1 MGYTRYWTRT
11 DKPID
16 DELID
21 AINDIIADCKNRG
34 IVIKD
39 GYGEG
44 EPIVNKNGILFN
56 GDASTRLD
64 YETFYITNDKEELN
78 TWQFCKT
85 ARKPYDYA
93 VREALKAA
101 EQLGFVTKVS
111 DDGENNEIISD
122 ADYLAEMEV

>member
-34 IVIKD
+34 IIIKD

-44 EPIVNKNGILFN
+44 EPIVNENGILFN

-93 VREALKAA
+93 VREALKIA
-101 EQLGFVTKVS
+101 EKLGFVTKVS
-111 DDGENNEIISD
+111 DDGNNNEIISD

>member
-11 DKPID
+11 DKSID

-34 IVIKD
+34 IIIKD
-39 GYGEG
+39 GFGEG
-44 EPIVNKNGILFN
+44 EPIVNESKILFN
-56 GDASTRLD
+56 GDASTGLEH
-64 YETFYITNDKEELN
+64 ETFYITNDKEELN

-93 VREALKAA
+93 VRQALKIA
-101 EQLGFVTKVS
+101 EQLGFVTRVS
-111 DDGENNEIISD
+111 DDGDNNEIISD
-122 ADYLAEMEV
+122 ADYLQKMEV